1 MSPPVRGLS
10 SGQAGGTGREAI
22 LSGLAGL
29 QVRVLE
35 LEKTLEAE
43 RVRLG
48 ELRKQHYVLAGA
60 VGTPSDEDPGRP
72 SAAPRS
78 GASKKPPLAQK
89 PSVAPRQDHQV
100 PASAPGQG
108 RVLGCVWSVS
118 LLPSLQGTGPW
129 GLATSYW
136 RMDGGKGKW
145 EAGRLIQG
153 TDAGDKGEVGCV
165 GAWPRPLSRSPLDS
179 RSSTKRTASTRLS
192 S

>member
-1 MSPPVRGLS
+1 MSAPVWGLS

-43 RVRLG
+43 RMRLG

-60 VGTPSDEDPGRP
+60 VGTPSDGDPGRP

-89 PSVAPRQDHQV
+89 PSVAPRQDHQ
-100 PASAPGQG
+100 
-108 RVLGCVWSVS
+108 
-118 LLPSLQGTGPW
+118 
-129 GLATSYW
+129 
-136 RMDGGKGKW
+136 
-145 EAGRLIQG
+145 
-153 TDAGDKGEVGCV
+153 
-165 GAWPRPLSRSPLDS
+165 LDNYS
-179 RSSTKRTASTRLS
+179 RLS

>member
-129 GLATSYW
+129 GLATSY
-136 RMDGGKGKW
+136 
-145 EAGRLIQG
+145 
-153 TDAGDKGEVGCV
+153 
-165 GAWPRPLSRSPLDS
+165 
-179 RSSTKRTASTRLS
+179 
-192 S
+192 